1 MKAYSSD
8 KILKKVAWKNVDSHF
23 IVLLGLQKKDVKD
36 ILKRPDK
43 EKNLSIFARW

>member
-8 KILKKVAWKNVDSHF
+8 KILKKVAWKNLDSYF

-36 ILKRPDK
+36 IIKRPDK
-43 EKNLSIFARW
+43 DAKDVI